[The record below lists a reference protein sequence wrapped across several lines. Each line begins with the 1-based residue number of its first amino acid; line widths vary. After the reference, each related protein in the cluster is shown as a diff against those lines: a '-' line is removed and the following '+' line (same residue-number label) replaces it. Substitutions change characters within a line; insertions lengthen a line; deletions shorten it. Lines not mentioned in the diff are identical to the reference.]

1 MSIVAWIALGV
12 AAGAVVGWLT
22 GGRGRDLVASV
33 VVGLMGALLGGFLA
47 SVLLGLDSTDVDPT
61 SVIAAGI
68 GALALIVL
76 LRGLPA
82 IEVFD

>member
-12 AAGAVVGWLT
+12 VAGGVVGWLT
-22 GGRGRDLVASV
+22 DGRGRDLVASV
-33 VVGLMGALLGGFLA
+33 VVGVMGALLGGFLV
-47 SVLLGLDSTDVDPT
+47 SVLLGLDITDVDPT
-61 SVIAAGI
+61 SVIVAGI
-68 GALALIVL
+68 GALALIIL